1 MNYPKPDVDPI
12 AVLRRFYCNRILPQ
26 VYDDS
31 LSFEEL
37 LYGVLKKLNEVIEK
51 VNSYDELI
59 NYVIDLL
66 ENLDK
71 HIKETVTEQLQKW
84 YDDGTLK
91 EILAVICDPYLM
103 NSVGKFHRLKK
114 TL

>member
-12 AVLRRFYCNRILPQ
+12 AVLRRFYCNRVLPQ

-37 LYGVLKKLNEVIEK
+37 LYGVLKKMNEVIEK

-71 HIKETVTEQLQKW
+71 HIKETVTEQLQN
-84 YDDGTLK
+84 GTMT
-91 EILAVICDPYLM
+91 A
-103 NSVGKFHRLKK
+103 HLKK
-114 TL
+114 YLP